1 MWYANSFTNLYF
13 TCKMFALPQDLY
25 LRSHFEVLWSIH
37 LFKIILLIFEQ
48 LSYTSSQ
55 IKMCKL
61 YMNMH
66 KFQDLSAPFQTDS
79 LSTFYLLLYLLRITH
94 KIFIFWSMKCYEFVN
109 NASKYFRSISLLI
122 GAGFCNPAPT
132 RPGGKGHKCSLLP
145 Q

>member
-1 MWYANSFTNLYF
+1 MQILSQTCTSHVKCSPFPKISIYARTSQFHGAY
-13 TCKMFALPQDLY
+13 
-25 LRSHFEVLWSIH
+25 H

-48 LSYTSSQ
+48 LSYTYSQ

-66 KFQDLSAPFQTDS
+66 KFQDLNAPFQTYS
-79 LSTFYLLLYLLRITH
+79 LNTFYLLLYLLRITH

-122 GAGFCNPAPT
+122 GAGFCNPAPA